1 MPDDL
6 SLTQTPVGAQ
16 LTTVTRP
23 IDHFAEFMYVLCVVL
38 FLVFVGIMQ
47 HVHNDSLA
55 SKGMD
60 FVYIALGA
68 LVQSS
73 QSGAKKS

>member
-1 MPDDL
+1 MADEP
-6 SLTQTPVGAQ
+6 QV
-16 LTTVTRP
+16 TVTKP
-23 IDHFAEFMYVLCVVL
+23 TDHFAELMYVLCVVL
-38 FLVFVGIMQ
+38 FLVFVSLMQ

-73 QSGAKKS
+73 QGSVKRQ